1 MDERVGVL
9 EILESLGVATNRPQA
24 EEETTLLQPKM
35 ESKEE
40 MKVSDAAGEATAYCC
55 FFSRSTGL
63 QVAYILMISVLVEF

>member
-9 EILESLGVATNRPQA
+9 EILESLSVATNRPQV

-40 MKVSDAAGEATAYCC
+40 MKVTDAAGEATACCC
-55 FFSRSTGL
+55 FVSRSTGL
-63 QVAYILMISVLVEF
+63 QVAYILMI